1 MSGSVVYTAGSI
13 PVAASHL
20 SFLFRSLFLQQKWW
34 CVLSRVE
41 SKFKNCCPSKIL
53 CLRFSTELSFLPSI
67 PSFFPLAGRISQ
79 WKDWLS
85 RVNMILSPDTTYH
98 WHLSKA
104 VGRHCFPSCL
114 ENPFA
119 HVMVSSNTSHDS
131 FNSHLAVSEDRNS
144 LLTTQTM
151 LAVLVS
157 YQDIMMNVE
166 FFLIKCMIIKS
177 VLNIISKNNWSL
189 F

>member
-41 SKFKNCCPSKIL
+41 SKFKNCFPSKIL
-53 CLRFSTELSFLPSI
+53 CLWFSIELSFLPSI
-67 PSFFPLAGRISQ
+67 PSFFTLAGRISQ

-85 RVNMILSPDTTYH
+85 WVNMILSPDTTYH

-131 FNSHLAVSEDRNS
+131 FHSHLAVSEDRNS

-166 FFLIKCMIIKS
+166 FFW
-177 VLNIISKNNWSL
+177 LNAWL
-189 F
+189 

>member
-20 SFLFRSLFLQQKWW
+20 SFLFHSLFLQQKWW

-41 SKFKNCCPSKIL
+41 SKFKNCFPSQIL
-53 CLRFSTELSFLPSI
+53 CLRFSIELSFLPSI

-85 RVNMILSPDTTYH
+85 WVNMILSPDTTYH

-104 VGRHCFPSCL
+104 VGRHCFPACL

-131 FNSHLAVSEDRNS
+131 FHSHLAVSEDRNS

-166 FFLIKCMIIKS
+166 FFW
-177 VLNIISKNNWSL
+177 LNAWL
-189 F
+189 